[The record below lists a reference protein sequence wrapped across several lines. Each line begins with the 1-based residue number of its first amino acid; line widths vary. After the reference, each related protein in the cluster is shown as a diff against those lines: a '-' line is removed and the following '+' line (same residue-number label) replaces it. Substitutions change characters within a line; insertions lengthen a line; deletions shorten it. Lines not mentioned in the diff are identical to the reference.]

1 MDREADVYHRSTER
15 WQRKDEDMSGEAID
29 ALERWHATTRALR
42 EAKPGSAE
50 FVRLRMIAQ
59 EQHAAY
65 EALLDDDEERAGE
78 MEGEMERVRE
88 AAATPASR

>member
-1 MDREADVYHRSTER
+1 
-15 WQRKDEDMSGEAID
+15 MSGEAID

-42 EAKPGSAE
+42 DAKPGTAE

-65 EALLDDDEERAGE
+65 EALLDGDDVHPAAE
-78 MEGEMERVRE
+78 MEQLGE
-88 AAATPASR
+88 AAPSASR

>member
-1 MDREADVYHRSTER
+1 
-15 WQRKDEDMSGEAID
+15 MSGEAID

-59 EQHAAY
+59 EQRAAY
-65 EALLDDDEERAGE
+65 EALLDDADRDAADEPERIGEAG
-78 MEGEMERVRE
+78 V
-88 AAATPASR
+88 SVSS

>member
-1 MDREADVYHRSTER
+1 
-15 WQRKDEDMSGEAID
+15 MSGEAID

-42 EAKPGSAE
+42 DAKPGTAE

-65 EALLDDDEERAGE
+65 ESLIDRDDARADHDSPGVE
-78 MEGEMERVRE
+78 DPE
-88 AAATPASR
+88 AAAAR

>member
-1 MDREADVYHRSTER
+1 
-15 WQRKDEDMSGEAID
+15 MSGEAID

-42 EAKPGSAE
+42 DAKPGTAE

-65 EALLDDDEERAGE
+65 ESLIDRDDAAPDVEQEVEEAERA
-78 MEGEMERVRE
+78 
-88 AAATPASR
+88 AAR

>member
-1 MDREADVYHRSTER
+1 
-15 WQRKDEDMSGEAID
+15 MSGEAID

-42 EAKPGSAE
+42 AAKPGTAE

-65 EALLDDDEERAGE
+65 ESLIDRDDERSDHEPQEVGDADHALAR
-78 MEGEMERVRE
+78 
-88 AAATPASR
+88 

>member
-1 MDREADVYHRSTER
+1 
-15 WQRKDEDMSGEAID
+15 MSGEAID

-42 EAKPGSAE
+42 AAKPGSAE

-65 EALLDDDEERAGE
+65 ESLIDRDDASHGPERQQVDDVEPVAP
-78 MEGEMERVRE
+78 R
-88 AAATPASR
+88 

>member
-1 MDREADVYHRSTER
+1 
-15 WQRKDEDMSGEAID
+15 MSGEAID

-42 EAKPGSAE
+42 DAKPGTAE

-65 EALLDDDEERAGE
+65 ESLIDRDDAAPDVEQQVEEAERA
-78 MEGEMERVRE
+78 
-88 AAATPASR
+88 AAR

>member
-1 MDREADVYHRSTER
+1 VDREADVYHRSTER
-15 WQRKDEDMSGEAID
+15 WQRKDEDMSREAID

-78 MEGEMERVRE
+78 MERVRE
-88 AAATPASR
+88 APATPASR

>member
-1 MDREADVYHRSTER
+1 
-15 WQRKDEDMSGEAID
+15 MSGEAID

-65 EALLDDDEERAGE
+65 EALLDDEGPSGHEGSQVDETERSA
-78 MEGEMERVRE
+78 VR
-88 AAATPASR
+88 

>member
-1 MDREADVYHRSTER
+1 
-15 WQRKDEDMSGEAID
+15 MSGEAID

-42 EAKPGSAE
+42 DATPGTAE

-65 EALLDDDEERAGE
+65 EALLHDDDAPGAIERHEVDEA
-78 MEGEMERVRE
+78 ERS
-88 AAATPASR
+88 ASR

>member
-1 MDREADVYHRSTER
+1 
-15 WQRKDEDMSGEAID
+15 MSGEAID

-42 EAKPGSAE
+42 DAKPGTAE

-65 EALLDDDEERAGE
+65 ESLIDRDDARPAVESEQVG
-78 MEGEMERVRE
+78 E
-88 AAATPASR
+88 AAPSASR

>member
-1 MDREADVYHRSTER
+1 
-15 WQRKDEDMSGEAID
+15 MSGEAID

-42 EAKPGSAE
+42 AAKPGSAE

-65 EALLDDDEERAGE
+65 ESLIDRDDAAPDIDRQHADEAESAVGR
-78 MEGEMERVRE
+78 
-88 AAATPASR
+88 

>member
-1 MDREADVYHRSTER
+1 
-15 WQRKDEDMSGEAID
+15 MSGEAID

-65 EALLDDDEERAGE
+65 ESLIDRDVDGPDLARTEVDYAEHP
-78 MEGEMERVRE
+78 
-88 AAATPASR
+88 AAR

>member
-1 MDREADVYHRSTER
+1 
-15 WQRKDEDMSGEAID
+15 MSGEAID

-42 EAKPGSAE
+42 AAKPGTAE

-65 EALLDDDEERAGE
+65 EALIEDDGVRAADGPQRIGDAE
-78 MEGEMERVRE
+78 HSLPR
-88 AAATPASR
+88 

>member
-1 MDREADVYHRSTER
+1 
-15 WQRKDEDMSGEAID
+15 MSGEAID

-42 EAKPGSAE
+42 DAKPGTAE

-65 EALLDDDEERAGE
+65 DALLAVDDAHPAGGSPRVEAERSP
-78 MEGEMERVRE
+78 VR
-88 AAATPASR
+88 

>member
-1 MDREADVYHRSTER
+1 
-15 WQRKDEDMSGEAID
+15 MSGEAVD

-42 EAKPGSAE
+42 DAKPGTAE

-65 EALLDDDEERAGE
+65 EALLDVDETHPDGE
-78 MEGEMERVRE
+78 LPQVGAEPS
-88 AAATPASR
+88 AAR

>member
-1 MDREADVYHRSTER
+1 
-15 WQRKDEDMSGEAID
+15 MSGDAID

-42 EAKPGSAE
+42 EAKPGTAE

-65 EALLDDDEERAGE
+65 EALLDIDDRHAADEPEQIGE
-78 MEGEMERVRE
+78 ARV
-88 AAATPASR
+88 SVSS

>member
-1 MDREADVYHRSTER
+1 
-15 WQRKDEDMSGEAID
+15 MSGEAID

-42 EAKPGSAE
+42 DAKPGTAE

-65 EALLDDDEERAGE
+65 EALLDVDVEAPDLDREQVDQAERSA
-78 MEGEMERVRE
+78 VR
-88 AAATPASR
+88 

>member
-1 MDREADVYHRSTER
+1 
-15 WQRKDEDMSGEAID
+15 MSGEAID

-42 EAKPGSAE
+42 AAKPGTAE

-65 EALLDDDEERAGE
+65 ESLIDRDGERSDHE
-78 MEGEMERVRE
+78 PHEIVE
-88 AAATPASR
+88 AEHSLSR

>member
-1 MDREADVYHRSTER
+1 
-15 WQRKDEDMSGEAID
+15 MSGEAID

-59 EQHAAY
+59 EQHATY
-65 EALLDDDEERAGE
+65 EALLDDDARDGEDGRDAAGE
-78 MEGEMERVRE
+78 
-88 AAATPASR
+88 AARSDDAGVSVSN

>member
-1 MDREADVYHRSTER
+1 
-15 WQRKDEDMSGEAID
+15 MSREAID

-42 EAKPGSAE
+42 EAKPGTAE

-65 EALLDDDEERAGE
+65 EVLLDGDDVHPG
-78 MEGEMERVRE
+78 GDGQPQRE
-88 AAATPASR
+88 AEVSSTR